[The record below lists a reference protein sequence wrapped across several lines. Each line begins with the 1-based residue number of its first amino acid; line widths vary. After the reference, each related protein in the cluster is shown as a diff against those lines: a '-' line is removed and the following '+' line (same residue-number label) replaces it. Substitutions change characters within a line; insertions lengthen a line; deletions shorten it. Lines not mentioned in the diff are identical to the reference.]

1 MSAAVPGAR
10 PGDRRAPTR
19 CTARQARPAGHG
31 PRRAGERAVA
41 DRSRCGGGPAL
52 VGGCRDPVAGKL
64 VAFSGHTL
72 ELDAAEAEDGQP
84 SPPITMMVIRSSV
97 SAPACC

>member
-1 MSAAVPGAR
+1 M
-10 PGDRRAPTR
+10 
-19 CTARQARPAGHG
+19 
-31 PRRAGERAVA
+31 
-41 DRSRCGGGPAL
+41 
-52 VGGCRDPVAGKL
+52 GGCRDPVAGKL